1 MSVSPQADRAP
12 VGAGASSELPR
23 SLGLFDSTM
32 INVGTMIGSGIFL
45 VPAIVA
51 QYLHTP
57 ALNLAVWVVATIVS
71 LLGALTIA
79 ELGASLPKAGGLFVY
94 LKEAYGPIWGFFYGW
109 ALFVVIQ
116 TGSIA
121 AVAVAFA
128 TYLGHFVPLGD
139 LGVKLI
145 AVIAIAALT
154 AVNVLGVR
162 EGAWTQNIVTVA
174 KIAVIGGLLAIA
186 FSAPTGAWSNLLSGG
201 SSLAPA
207 TALAFGAALIGPLW
221 AFDGWIQTSY
231 VGGEIRN
238 PARYLP
244 LATIASVVIVGV
256 VYLLLNVAYLYVL
269 GVEGTA
275 RSALVAADT
284 AAAVLG
290 SAGAG
295 FAAALVMLTAL
306 GSTNGMILAG
316 PRVYY
321 AMAREGLFWEPLA
334 RVHPRFRTP
343 AVSLGAQGL
352 WSIGLAFSGTYEQ
365 LFTYVIF
372 ASWVFYG
379 MGAAAVFV
387 LRRRAD
393 LPRPYRVWGY
403 PWVPLAF
410 IAFTIAL
417 LVNTLVTDPRNSLIG
432 LGLLL
437 AGVPVY
443 LYYRR
448 ARDRAPLSSN
458 GG

>member
-1 MSVSPQADRAP
+1 MSVSPQAS
-12 VGAGASSELPR
+12 VGAETSSELPR
-23 SLGLFDSTM
+23 TLGLFDSTM
-32 INVGTMIGSGIFL
+32 INVGTMIGTGIFL

-51 QYLHTP
+51 QYLETP
-57 ALNLAVWVVATIVS
+57 VLNLAVWVVATIVS

-94 LKEAYGPIWGFFYGW
+94 LTEAYGAIWGFFYGW
-109 ALFVVIQ
+109 ALFIVIQ

-128 TYLGHFVPLGD
+128 TYLGTFVALGD
-139 LGVKLI
+139 LGVKLV

-154 AVNVLGVR
+154 GVNILGVR

-186 FSAPTGAWSNLLSGG
+186 FSAPTGAWSNLVAGG

-207 TALAFGAALIGPLW
+207 TAVAFGIALIGPLW

-238 PARYLP
+238 PGRFLP
-244 LATIASVVIVGV
+244 IATIASVVIVGI
-256 VYLLLNVAYLYVL
+256 VYLLLNAAYLYVL
-269 GVEGTA
+269 GVQGTA
-275 RSALVAADT
+275 RSPLVAADT

-295 FAAALVMLTAL
+295 FASALVMLAAL
-306 GSTNGMILAG
+306 GCTNGMILAG

-321 AMAREGLFWEPLA
+321 AMARERLFWEPLA
-334 RVHPRFRTP
+334 RVHPRFGTP

-352 WSIGLAFSGTYEQ
+352 WSIALALSGTYEE
-365 LFTYVIF
+365 LFTYVVF
-372 ASWVFYG
+372 ASWIFYG

-387 LRRRAD
+387 LRHRAD

-410 IAFTIAL
+410 VAFTIAL
-417 LVNTLVTDPRNSLIG
+417 LANTLVTDPRNSLIG
-432 LGLLL
+432 LGLML
-437 AGVPVY
+437 AGVPVF
-443 LYYRR
+443 LHYRR
-448 ARDRAPLSSN
+448 RSAPSPR
-458 GG
+458 